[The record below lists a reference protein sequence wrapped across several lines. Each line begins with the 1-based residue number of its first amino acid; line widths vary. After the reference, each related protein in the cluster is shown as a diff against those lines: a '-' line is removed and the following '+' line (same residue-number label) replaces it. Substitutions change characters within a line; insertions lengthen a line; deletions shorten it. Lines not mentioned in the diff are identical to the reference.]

1 MHKIIGHQKC
11 VWAATR
17 YFWAAQKK
25 TIILPACNIAMHW
38 IRLVWWAGCGQCDK
52 KFFEC
57 WPDFGIWPIS
67 PKFTHGKRKRDQP
80 TDEIKQDKCRIHN
93 QGKKK
98 KRPTNGRDQTRQM
111 SNPQPRL
118 KKRPMN
124 GRDRLDELGGNLTS
138 RNFSTHL
145 CPHKPTK
152 FRFRLLS
159 CLFPNFS
166 FGQLSVRRIV
176 LWGNFFVCFL
186 LRSENK
192 SSKPQNLLFVEEG
205 GVGGECGPVG
215 KAKRGRAGRGV

>member
-1 MHKIIGHQKC
+1 
-11 VWAATR
+11 
-17 YFWAAQKK
+17 
-25 TIILPACNIAMHW
+25 
-38 IRLVWWAGCGQCDK
+38 
-52 KFFEC
+52 
-57 WPDFGIWPIS
+57 
-67 PKFTHGKRKRDQP
+67 
-80 TDEIKQDKCRIHN
+80 
-93 QGKKK
+93 
-98 KRPTNGRDQTRQM
+98 M

-215 KAKRGRAGRGV
+215 KAKRGRGGVCVKLKFVTHPPTRPSHQSHNIKSVIYDWWRKRVRVVVDFSLL